1 LLLSMTGHGE
11 AQGQREHAIV
21 GVEVRAVN
29 NRFLKVSTRISDGF
43 GALEPLIEAAI
54 KQNVRRGTIQ
64 VNIRVDRESG
74 LDDFRL
80 NESVLAGYRQQL
92 ERMNEQLGRSEPVRL
107 ELLLGLP
114 GVVDEDVTGERRVE
128 EFWPLVESVLLE
140 ALENLSRMRV
150 EEGAAMAADM
160 HANCRVIAQQLDQI
174 GQRAPLVVESYQRR
188 LTERVNKLLA
198 EYSMGLQPADV
209 VREVA
214 VFADRSDIS
223 EEIVRLRSH
232 LEQFDT
238 IAAAEESSG
247 RKLEFV
253 IQELLRET
261 NTIGSKAN
269 DAEISRHVVEIK
281 TAIERMRE
289 MIQNV
294 E

>member
-1 LLLSMTGHGE
+1 MTGHGE
-11 AQGQREHAIV
+11 AQGHREHAIV

-80 NESVLAGYRQQL
+80 NEAVLAGYRQQL

-253 IQELLRET
+253 IQEMLRET

>member
-1 LLLSMTGHGE
+1 MTGHGE
-11 AQGQREHAIV
+11 AQGHREHAII

-80 NESVLAGYRQQL
+80 NEAVLAGYRQQL

-114 GVVDEDVTGERRVE
+114 GVVDVDVTGEQRVE

-198 EYSMGLQPADV
+198 DYSMGLQPADV

-253 IQELLRET
+253 IQEMLRET